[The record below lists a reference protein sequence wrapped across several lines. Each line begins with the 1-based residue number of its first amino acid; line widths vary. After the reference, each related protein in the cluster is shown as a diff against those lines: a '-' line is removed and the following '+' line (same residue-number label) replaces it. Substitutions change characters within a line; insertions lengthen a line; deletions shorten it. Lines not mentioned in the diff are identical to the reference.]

1 MEKNIK
7 ESEGIDRMVE
17 IVEEVTRMLTKC
29 EQETIINFN
38 KEEKV
43 AYIFTYEKTW
53 QQHLEKKLG
62 LKPSLVNGFGGKGY
76 EIGKSRIR
84 KPIALKNL
92 TAGEKKKRAETLAQY
107 RFLAKNNR

>member
-1 MEKNIK
+1 
-7 ESEGIDRMVE
+7 
-17 IVEEVTRMLTKC
+17 MLSNY

-62 LKPSLVNGFGGKGY
+62 LKPTEVNSFGGREYIIDKKRIKMPRAPKKLSAKQRKA
-76 EIGKSRIR
+76 IGDRFR
-84 KPIALKNL
+84 KPI
-92 TAGEKKKRAETLAQY
+92 LA
-107 RFLAKNNR
+107 